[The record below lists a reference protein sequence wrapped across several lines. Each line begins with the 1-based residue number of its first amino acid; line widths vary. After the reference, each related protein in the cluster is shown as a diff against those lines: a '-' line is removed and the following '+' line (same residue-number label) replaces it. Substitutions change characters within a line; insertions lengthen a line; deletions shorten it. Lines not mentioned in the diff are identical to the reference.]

1 MAISGLFPAFSAEFS
16 WIFRG
21 PACGLGPAWPQ
32 GAGVHSGGPA
42 CALAGVWV
50 HAGPL
55 RTRRPPGGRRVLQA
69 RPGIASG
76 VCWPDLAS
84 PPAARRPPEGKPRE
98 SRGKASGGRRVM
110 RERESGYVAAKRP
123 ASPSPWPRSGPHHTA
138 ERPVSPKG
146 RFRHRVLELWD
157 GFWTL
162 TRFGA
167 LTAIRVMDING
178 AIFGSKL
185 GFFRSGNHSGPSL
198 GPQNPMVFPVRVQF
212 GS

>member
-55 RTRRPPGGRRVLQA
+55 RTRRPPGGQRVLQA

-123 ASPSPWPRSGPHHTA
+123 ASPSPWPRSGPLHHTA
-138 ERPVSPKG
+138 AKRPVSPG
-146 RFRHRVLELWD
+146 RPFPHNGFLELQHGFWTLRVLEL
-157 GFWTL
+157 
-162 TRFGA
+162 
-167 LTAIRVMDING
+167 
-178 AIFGSKL
+178 
-185 GFFRSGNHSGPSL
+185 
-198 GPQNPMVFPVRVQF
+198 
-212 GS
+212 